1 MHRLRS
7 SLPSNDQDPVVT
19 VMLDSSTIRITPL
32 ASGIGGDQDVDVE
45 VNNGR
50 AGQEWRP
57 GNMEL
62 VVGVS
67 ASHEK
72 RGRR

>member
-1 MHRLRS
+1 VHRLRS
-7 SLPSNDQDPVVT
+7 SSPGNDQDPVLT

-32 ASGIGGDQDVDVE
+32 ASGIGGDQDADVE
-45 VNNGR
+45 VNNGC
-50 AGQEWRP
+50 ACQEWRP
-57 GNMEL
+57 GDMEL
-62 VVGVS
+62 AVGMS